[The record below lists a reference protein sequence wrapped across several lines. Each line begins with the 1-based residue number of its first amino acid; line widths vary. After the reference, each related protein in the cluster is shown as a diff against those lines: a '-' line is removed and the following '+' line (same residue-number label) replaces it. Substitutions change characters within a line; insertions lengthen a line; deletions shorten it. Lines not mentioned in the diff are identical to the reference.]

1 LLNKAQPTR
10 ALIDTGGDYHLGAL
24 NFRSDQSSSFSSN
37 ILSFFLIVLP
47 SLQLYQYLDHLAK
60 HQPPCTLSNLLRQEK
75 PENSVPHTL
84 YSKGK
89 KEFAL
94 TEQATAPAIL
104 RPQFIK
110 FSRKAASW
118 WSRVSGGIEP
128 VYITLVVLEAP
139 ANPSTI
145 RVARGRISAK
155 LALTILPSLN
165 RIPYL
170 ASETRS
176 MSLSAFTAA
185 SSLFN

>member
-1 LLNKAQPTR
+1 LLNRAQPTR

-37 ILSFFLIVLP
+37 ILPFSLIVL
-47 SLQLYQYLDHLAK
+47 SGLQYS
-60 HQPPCTLSNLLRQEK
+60 TLSNLLRQEK

-155 LALTILPSLN
+155 LALIILPSLN